1 MSVLESRFPFQ
12 LALPQV
18 RTEELFAERA
28 AALGA
33 EKRPGHRVTGLDQD
47 EAGVAVTVEG
57 PGGGYTERARFV
69 VGCYGARSIVRDA
82 AGIGFEG
89 RGTTR
94 TAMLGDVELS
104 EPPAGGTL
112 SVHGPDG
119 SLLVVPLPG
128 GRFRMVAK
136 DLARLHVPRSVA
148 VTLGELRDSTR
159 RIIGCR
165 PGPGQPHLV
174 GAGRQRRPARERIPR
189 RPACARW
196 TQKIS
201 RAQLP
206 RDRSGCPARRTTGA
220 PEP

>member
-1 MSVLESRFPFQ
+1 MSVPESRFPFQ

-33 EKRPGHRVTGLDQD
+33 EKRLGHRVPGLDQD

-119 SLLVVPLPG
+119 SLLVVC
-128 GRFRMVAK
+128 
-136 DLARLHVPRSVA
+136 LAAGSAWWPRTS
-148 VTLGELRDSTR
+148 
-159 RIIGCR
+159 
-165 PGPGQPHLV
+165 
-174 GAGRQRRPARERIPR
+174 
-189 RPACARW
+189 PACTCRG
-196 TQKIS
+196 QS
-201 RAQLP
+201 R
-206 RDRSGCPARRTTGA
+206 
-220 PEP
+220 